1 MSFINK
7 KSILLVT
14 IIVSFVIILIATFMF
29 AEHLSRQNT
38 PKKISDILKN
48 INLIDHNGIEFNK
61 ASLNEKPSL
70 LFFGFTH
77 CPEICPTTLSQLSE
91 ITENLQ
97 NPIDLTNIVFITL
110 DPKRDTQDHLKEY
123 IQYFNKNV
131 IAITGQINEIKKLAD
146 NWNVFF
152 ETIGSSKENY
162 NINHTA
168 TVLMLDRTSVF
179 RRTISWGQKEE
190 SVIKKI
196 IKLNKYY

>member
-168 TVLMLDRTSVF
+168 TVFMLDRTGVF
-179 RRTISWGQKEE
+179 RGTIAWGENEE

-196 IKLNKYY
+196 INLNNY

>member
-1 MSFINK
+1 MILINK
-7 KSILLVT
+7 KTILLVT

-48 INLIDHNGIEFNK
+48 LNLIDHNGIEFNR

-168 TVLMLDRTSVF
+168 TVFMLDRTGVF
-179 RRTISWGQKEE
+179 RGTIAWGENEE

-196 IKLNKYY
+196 INLNKY

>member
-152 ETIGSSKENY
+152 ETNGSSKENY

-168 TVLMLDRTSVF
+168 TVFMLDRTGVF
-179 RRTISWGQKEE
+179 RGTIAWGENEE

-196 IKLNKYY
+196 INLNKY

>member
-38 PKKISDILKN
+38 PSKISDILKN

-110 DPKRDTQDHLKEY
+110 DPKRDTQYHLKEY

-168 TVLMLDRTSVF
+168 TVFMLDRTGVF
-179 RRTISWGQKEE
+179 RGTIAWGENEE

-196 IKLNKYY
+196 INLNKY

>member
-48 INLIDHNGIEFNK
+48 INLIDHNGIEFNG

-168 TVLMLDRTSVF
+168 TVFMLDRTGVF
-179 RRTISWGQKEE
+179 RGTIAWGENEE

-196 IKLNKYY
+196 INLNKY

>member
-1 MSFINK
+1 MTFINK
-7 KSILLVT
+7 KTILLVT

-48 INLIDHNGIEFNK
+48 INLIDHNGNEFNR

-131 IAITGQINEIKKLAD
+131 IAITGKINEIKILAD

-152 ETIGSSKENY
+152 ETIGSSKDNY
-162 NINHTA
+162 NLNHTA
-168 TVLMLDRTSVF
+168 SVFMLDRKGFF
-179 RRTISWGQKEE
+179 RGTIAWGENEE
-190 SVIKKI
+190 SIIKKI
-196 IKLNKYY
+196 INLNKY

>member
-1 MSFINK
+1 MTFINK
-7 KSILLVT
+7 KTILLVT

-168 TVLMLDRTSVF
+168 TVFMLDRTGVF
-179 RRTISWGQKEE
+179 RGTIAWGENEE
-190 SVIKKI
+190 SIIKKI
-196 IKLNKYY
+196 INLNKY

>member
-1 MSFINK
+1 MTFINK
-7 KSILLVT
+7 KTILLVT

-29 AEHLSRQNT
+29 AEHISRQNT
-38 PKKISDILKN
+38 PKKISDILKEV
-48 INLIDHNGIEFNK
+48 NLIDHNGIEFNK

-168 TVLMLDRTSVF
+168 TVFMLDRTGVF
-179 RRTISWGQKEE
+179 RGTIAWGENEE

-196 IKLNKYY
+196 INLNKY

>member
-1 MSFINK
+1 MSFIHK

-48 INLIDHNGIEFNK
+48 INLIDHNGTEFNK

-168 TVLMLDRTSVF
+168 TVFMLDRTGVF
-179 RRTISWGQKEE
+179 RGTIAWGENEE

-196 IKLNKYY
+196 INLNKY

>member
-7 KSILLVT
+7 KSILLFT

-152 ETIGSSKENY
+152 ETNGSSKENY

-168 TVLMLDRTSVF
+168 TVFMLDRTGVF
-179 RRTISWGQKEE
+179 RGTIAWGENEE

-196 IKLNKYY
+196 INLNKF

>member
-1 MSFINK
+1 MTFINK
-7 KSILLVT
+7 KTILLVT
-14 IIVSFVIILIATFMF
+14 IIFSFVIILIATFMF

-168 TVLMLDRTSVF
+168 TVFMLDRTGVF
-179 RRTISWGQKEE
+179 RGTIAWGENEE

-196 IKLNKYY
+196 INLNKY

>member
-48 INLIDHNGIEFNK
+48 IKLIDHNGTKFNS

-168 TVLMLDRTSVF
+168 TVFMLDRTGVF
-179 RRTISWGQKEE
+179 RGTIAWGENEE

-196 IKLNKYY
+196 INLNKY

>member
-91 ITENLQ
+91 ITGNLQ

-168 TVLMLDRTSVF
+168 TVFMLDRTGVF
-179 RRTISWGQKEE
+179 RGTIAWGENEE

-196 IKLNKYY
+196 INLNKY

>member
-91 ITENLQ
+91 ITGNLQ

-168 TVLMLDRTSVF
+168 TVFMLDRTGVF
-179 RRTISWGQKEE
+179 RGTIAWGENEE
-190 SVIKKI
+190 SVVKKI
-196 IKLNKYY
+196 INLNKY

>member
-48 INLIDHNGIEFNK
+48 INLIDHNGIEFNR

-97 NPIDLTNIVFITL
+97 NKIDLTNIVFITL

-168 TVLMLDRTSVF
+168 TVFMLDRTGVF
-179 RRTISWGQKEE
+179 RGTIAWGENEE

-196 IKLNKYY
+196 INLNKY

>member
-7 KSILLVT
+7 KTILLVT

-168 TVLMLDRTSVF
+168 TVFMLDRTGVF
-179 RRTISWGQKEE
+179 RGTIAWGENEE

-196 IKLNKYY
+196 INLNKY

>member
-1 MSFINK
+1 M
-7 KSILLVT
+7 
-14 IIVSFVIILIATFMF
+14 
-29 AEHLSRQNT
+29 
-38 PKKISDILKN
+38 
-48 INLIDHNGIEFNK
+48 
-61 ASLNEKPSL
+61 
-70 LFFGFTH
+70 
-77 CPEICPTTLSQLSE
+77 SE

-97 NPIDLTNIVFITL
+97 NPIDLTNIIFITL

-168 TVLMLDRTSVF
+168 TVFMLDRTGIF
-179 RRTISWGQKEE
+179 RGTIAWGENEE
-190 SVIKKI
+190 TVIKKI
-196 IKLNKYY
+196 INLNKY

>member
-1 MSFINK
+1 MTFINK
-7 KSILLVT
+7 KTILLVT
-14 IIVSFVIILIATFMF
+14 IIFSFVIILIATFMF

-168 TVLMLDRTSVF
+168 TVFMLDRTGVF
-179 RRTISWGQKEE
+179 RGTIAWGENEE
-190 SVIKKI
+190 SIIKKI
-196 IKLNKYY
+196 INLNKY

>member
-1 MSFINK
+1 MTFINK
-7 KSILLVT
+7 KKILLVT

-131 IAITGQINEIKKLAD
+131 IAITGKINEIKILAD

-152 ETIGSSKENY
+152 ETIGSSKDNY
-162 NINHTA
+162 NLNHTA
-168 TVLMLDRTSVF
+168 SVFMLDRKGVF
-179 RRTISWGQKEE
+179 RGTIAWGENEE
-190 SVIKKI
+190 SIIKKI
-196 IKLNKYY
+196 INLNKY

>member
-1 MSFINK
+1 MNFINK
-7 KSILLVT
+7 KTILLVT

-48 INLIDHNGIEFNK
+48 INLIDHNGNEFNR

-91 ITENLQ
+91 ITEKLQ
-97 NPIDLTNIVFITL
+97 NPTDLTNIVFITL

-168 TVLMLDRTSVF
+168 TVFMLDRTGVF
-179 RRTISWGQKEE
+179 RGTIAWGENEE

-196 IKLNKYY
+196 INLNKY

>member
-1 MSFINK
+1 MTFVNK
-7 KSILLVT
+7 KTILLVT
-14 IIVSFVIILIATFMF
+14 IIFSFVIILIATFMF

-48 INLIDHNGIEFNK
+48 INLIDHNGNEFNR

-168 TVLMLDRTSVF
+168 TVFMLDRTGVF
-179 RRTISWGQKEE
+179 RGTIAWGENEE

-196 IKLNKYY
+196 INLNKY

>member
-1 MSFINK
+1 MTFINK
-7 KSILLVT
+7 KTILLVT

-48 INLIDHNGIEFNK
+48 INLIDHNGIKFNK

-168 TVLMLDRTSVF
+168 TVFMLDRTGIF
-179 RRTISWGQKEE
+179 RGTIAWGENEE

-196 IKLNKYY
+196 INLNKY

>member
-38 PKKISDILKN
+38 PKKISDVLKN

-168 TVLMLDRTSVF
+168 TVFMLDRTGVF
-179 RRTISWGQKEE
+179 RGTIAWGENEE

-196 IKLNKYY
+196 INLNKY

>member
-1 MSFINK
+1 MTFINK
-7 KSILLVT
+7 KTILLVT
-14 IIVSFVIILIATFMF
+14 IIVSFVIILFITFIF

-48 INLIDHNGIEFNK
+48 VNLIDHNGTKFNSK
-61 ASLNEKPSL
+61 SLNEKPSL

-168 TVLMLDRTSVF
+168 TVFMLDRTGVF
-179 RRTISWGQKEE
+179 RGTIAWGENEE

-196 IKLNKYY
+196 INLNKY

>member
-14 IIVSFVIILIATFMF
+14 IIVSFIIILIATFMF

-97 NPIDLTNIVFITL
+97 NPINLTNIVFITL

-168 TVLMLDRTSVF
+168 TVFMLDRTGIF
-179 RRTISWGQKEE
+179 RGTIAWGENEE

-196 IKLNKYY
+196 INLNKY

>member
-1 MSFINK
+1 MTFINK
-7 KSILLVT
+7 KTILLVT

-38 PKKISDILKN
+38 PMKISNILKT
-48 INLIDHNGIEFNK
+48 INLIDHNGIEFNG

-168 TVLMLDRTSVF
+168 TVFMLDRTGIF
-179 RRTISWGQKEE
+179 RGTIAWGENEE

-196 IKLNKYY
+196 INLNKY

>member
-38 PKKISDILKN
+38 PKKISNILKN

-168 TVLMLDRTSVF
+168 TVFMLDRTGVF
-179 RRTISWGQKEE
+179 RGTIAWGENEE

-196 IKLNKYY
+196 INLNKY

>member
-14 IIVSFVIILIATFMF
+14 IIISFVIILITTFMF

-168 TVLMLDRTSVF
+168 TVFMLDRTGVF
-179 RRTISWGQKEE
+179 RGTIAWGENEE

-196 IKLNKYY
+196 INLNKY

>member
-131 IAITGQINEIKKLAD
+131 IAITGQVNEIKKLAD

-168 TVLMLDRTSVF
+168 TVFMLDRTGIF
-179 RRTISWGQKEE
+179 RGTIAWGENEE

-196 IKLNKYY
+196 INLNKY

>member
-7 KSILLVT
+7 KSILLIT

-48 INLIDHNGIEFNK
+48 INLVDHNGIEFNK

-168 TVLMLDRTSVF
+168 TVFMLDRTGVF
-179 RRTISWGQKEE
+179 RGTIAWGENEE

-196 IKLNKYY
+196 INLNKY

>member
-1 MSFINK
+1 MSFFNK

-48 INLIDHNGIEFNK
+48 INLIDHNGTEFNK

-168 TVLMLDRTSVF
+168 TVFMLDRTGVF
-179 RRTISWGQKEE
+179 RGTIAWGENEE

-196 IKLNKYY
+196 INLNKY